1 MIFNISHLLQ
11 LSLVDLAG
19 SERVAK
25 TGATAEQLKVIYTM
39 YFNTDITFSV
49 SIKWYNNHWLFYV
62 TNTLYLYSHQGCKK
76 KKIRLK
82 KNFVQRFC
90 KIYNTYFE
98 LNSDRKLCPS
108 TSLYRPLGTSFR
120 PWAVT
125 SSSSPTVTTSWPC
138 SCRTR
143 WEGTPRPSCLSISRR
158 QTTTKTRPSSR
169 SCKSNHWKEVLIS
182 APFCHWRLLFQ

>member
-1 MIFNISHLLQ
+1 MASVNSLLN
-11 LSLVDLAG
+11 SLYYYLPV
-19 SERVAK
+19 
-25 TGATAEQLKVIYTM
+25 
-39 YFNTDITFSV
+39 
-49 SIKWYNNHWLFYV
+49 
-62 TNTLYLYSHQGCKK
+62 YLYSHQGCKK
-76 KKIRLK
+76 KNSLEKH
-82 KNFVQRFC
+82 FVQTYC

-108 TSLYRPLGTSFR
+108 TSLCRPLGTSSR

-143 WEGTPRPSCLSISRR
+143 WEGTPRPSCLSTSRR

-182 APFCHWRLLFQ
+182 ALLCHWRLLFQ

>member
-1 MIFNISHLLQ
+1 MSQAHGNHCVVINWLQ
-11 LSLVDLAG
+11 LTPFLIVYIIVIITSIFVFT
-19 SERVAK
+19 SRVP
-25 TGATAEQLKVIYTM
+25 
-39 YFNTDITFSV
+39 N
-49 SIKWYNNHWLFYV
+49 
-62 TNTLYLYSHQGCKK
+62 
-76 KKIRLK
+76 
-82 KNFVQRFC
+82 KNFAWKKFFLQRFF
-90 KIYNTYFE
+90 KIYRTYFE

-108 TSLYRPLGTSFR
+108 TSLCRPLGTLFQ

-169 SCKSNHWKEVLIS
+169 SCKSNHWIEVLIS
-182 APFCHWRLLFQ
+182 ALLCHWRLLFQ